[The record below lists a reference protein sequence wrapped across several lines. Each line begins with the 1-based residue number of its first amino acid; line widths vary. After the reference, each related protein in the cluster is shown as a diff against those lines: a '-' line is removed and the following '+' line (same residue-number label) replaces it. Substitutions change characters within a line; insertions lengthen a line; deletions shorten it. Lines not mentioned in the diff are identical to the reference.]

1 LLGSNPALTANYI
14 MELSIKQTLALDL
27 LEDTQTNELLFG
39 GGAG

>member
-1 LLGSNPALTANYI
+1 